1 MVYGAINRKG
11 EAYYTDLN
19 RVLHAIGY
27 RHKDYNWLITDCV
40 CYPQNPAIAEMLSQ
54 DYCWLSGEQL
64 SDLVMAENFQW
75 IWADLCAFDRGIA
88 LAEVLQYELPRADGY
103 DGFWQMPLTMQHPLA
118 EIEIVPWDSSMTL
131 LLSRRKDIVD
141 NFRNYYPES
150 ENLGDY
156 IRKP

>member
-19 RVLHAIGY
+19 RVLQAIGY
-27 RHKDYNWLITDCV
+27 RHKDYSWLITDCV
-40 CYPQNPAIAEMLSQ
+40 CYPQNPSIAEMLSQ

-75 IWADLCAFDRGIA
+75 IWADLYAFDKGIA

-131 LLSRRKDIVD
+131 LLSRRKDVVD
-141 NFRNYYPES
+141 DFRNDYPES
-150 ENLGDY
+150 ENLEEY

>member
-27 RHKDYNWLITDCV
+27 RHKAYNWLITDCV

-75 IWADLCAFDRGIA
+75 IWADL
-88 LAEVLQYELPRADGY
+88 
-103 DGFWQMPLTMQHPLA
+103 
-118 EIEIVPWDSSMTL
+118 
-131 LLSRRKDIVD
+131 
-141 NFRNYYPES
+141 
-150 ENLGDY
+150 
-156 IRKP
+156 

>member
-19 RVLHAIGY
+19 RVLQAIGY
-27 RHKDYNWLITDCV
+27 RHKDYSWLITDCV

-75 IWADLCAFDRGIA
+75 IWADLCAFDKGLRW
-88 LAEVLQYELPRADGY
+88 PRYCNMSCPAPTATTDFG
-103 DGFWQMPLTMQHPLA
+103 
-118 EIEIVPWDSSMTL
+118 
-131 LLSRRKDIVD
+131 RCR
-141 NFRNYYPES
+141 
-150 ENLGDY
+150 
-156 IRKP
+156 